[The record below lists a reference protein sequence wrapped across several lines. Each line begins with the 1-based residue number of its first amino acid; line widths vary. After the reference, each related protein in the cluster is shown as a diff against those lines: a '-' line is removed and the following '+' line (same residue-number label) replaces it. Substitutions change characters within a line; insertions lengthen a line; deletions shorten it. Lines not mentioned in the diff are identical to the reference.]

1 MTVVKRAISAKM
13 RGGETMSDDDIE
25 SVTPETADDLN
36 NYEIKLDDEW
46 YCVVAETM
54 AKDIPMP
61 CPTCKEINNESIL
74 YLLENG
80 QYLYKGLCCG
90 MFAIC
95 IANGED
101 NGLET

>member
-1 MTVVKRAISAKM
+1 
-13 RGGETMSDDDIE
+13 MSDDDIE
-25 SVTPETADDLN
+25 SVTPETADYLN
-36 NYEIKLDDEW
+36 DYEINIDGEW

-54 AKDIPMP
+54 AEDIPMA
-61 CPTCKEINNESIL
+61 CPTCKKIDSENVL
-74 YLLENG
+74 YLMENG

-101 NGLET
+101 NGLETE